1 MARRRMPTPLVLAT
15 LAAMALG
22 AAVAPAGAQPATL
35 RLGLDSDADALDPTV
50 ARTYIGRIVFASL
63 CDKLVDIDPNLNI
76 VPQLAEQFSWV
87 DSKTLAFRLRA
98 GLTFHDGTP
107 VDSEAVRYSLMR
119 HLTMQGST
127 RRAEIAMLDTVEIV
141 DALNFKLHLKAP
153 SAPFLAQLT
162 DRAGMIISPK
172 AAEAAGKDFPLNPV
186 CAGPF
191 KFTERVAQDRIVLD
205 RFPGYWNT
213 GAIYLDRIIFRPIV
227 DGTVRLANLQAGS
240 LEMMQGIAPTDV
252 AKVQADP
259 RLRAVISDGLGYQG
273 LTFNIANGTRP
284 RTPMMTDARVRQAFA
299 LSIDTQAMINVVYAG
314 LFTPIAQAVTPASP
328 YYANDIKPRP
338 RDIARARA
346 LLAEAGVRTPLQ
358 VELLVTTAPEARQ
371 TGEVIQSMAA
381 EAGFDVKIRSTETVT
396 ALKNSDDGDYE
407 VFFIGWSGRADPDG
421 NLYSFIHSNG
431 GPLNASRFRNAEAD
445 SLLDQARAVT
455 DPSQRKQLYGKLA
468 ERLNQEMPVMYLY
481 AWKNLFGLNAKV
493 SGFVP
498 VPDGLIRVQ
507 GMKIAR

>member
-1 MARRRMPTPLVLAT
+1 MANSAWRRWALPAF
-15 LAAMALG
+15 MAG
-22 AAVAPAGAQPATL
+22 AALIAAVPAAAQSTTL
-35 RLGLDSDADALDPTV
+35 RFGLDSDADALDPTL

-63 CDKLVDIDPNLNI
+63 CDKLVDIDDKLNI
-76 VPQLAEQFSWV
+76 RPQLAEQFAWL
-87 DSKTLAFRLRA
+87 DSKTLAFKLRA

-107 VDSEAVRYSLMR
+107 VDAEAVRYSLMR

-127 RRAEIAMLDTVEIV
+127 RRAEIAMLDSVEVI
-141 DALNFKLHLKAP
+141 DALNVKLHLKAA

-205 RFPGYWNT
+205 RFPGYWNN
-213 GAIYLDRIIFRPIV
+213 GAIHVDRVIFRPIT
-227 DGTVRLANLQAGS
+227 DPSVRLANLQAGA
-240 LEMMQGIAPTDV
+240 LDFMQGIAPTDV
-252 AKVQADP
+252 AKIKADP
-259 RLRAVISDGLGYQG
+259 RLRAVITDGLGYQS

-299 LSIDTQAMINVVYAG
+299 LSLDTQALVDVVYAG
-314 LFTPIAQAVTPASP
+314 IFTPIAQAVTPASP
-328 YYANDIKPRP
+328 YYVPEIKPRT
-338 RDIARARA
+338 RDIARAKA
-346 LLAEAGVRTPLQ
+346 LLAEAGVKTPLT

-371 TGEVIQSMAA
+371 TGEVIQSMAS
-381 EAGFDVKIRSTETVT
+381 EAGFDVKIRSTEVVT

-421 NLYSFIHSNG
+421 NLFSFIHSNG
-431 GPLNASRFRNAEAD
+431 GPLNASRYRSPEAD

-455 DPSQRKQLYGKLA
+455 DPAARKLLYSKLF
-468 ERLNQEMPVMYLY
+468 ERLNQDLPLMYVY
-481 AWKNLFGLNAKV
+481 GWKNLFGHSAKL
-493 SGFVP
+493 SGFTP
-498 VPDGLIRVQ
+498 VPDGIVRPQ
-507 GMKIAR
+507 GMRIAP